1 MDGLY
6 SQIGHFFIR
15 KTLEDVADRRAL
27 MEVWPRFRALSTR
40 DWLLIGEAAV
50 LLFLVSVGAS
60 VLRFRTLR
68 YLIHRYGLNR
78 CGGSRGSSTDGL
90 SSEQVRRIAWAV
102 VAVAR
107 RLPTRTTCLMEALA
121 AEAMLHRRGC
131 ACELRFGVRAPG
143 SGSSPLAA
151 HAWIEHQGVVVLGQ
165 LENLSDYAVLS
176 PRRSS

>member
-1 MDGLY
+1 
-6 SQIGHFFIR
+6 
-15 KTLEDVADRRAL
+15 
-27 MEVWPRFRALSTR
+27 MEAWPRFRALSAR

-50 LLFLVSVGAS
+50 LLLFVSVGTS

-68 YLIHRYGLNR
+68 HLLHRY
-78 CGGSRGSSTDGL
+78 GGSRGSSTAGL
-90 SSEQVRRIAWAV
+90 SFERVGRIAWAV

-121 AEAMLHRRGC
+121 AEAMLRRRGC
-131 ACELRFGVRAPG
+131 ACDLRFGVRAPG
-143 SGSSPLAA
+143 GGSGALAA
-151 HAWIEHQGVVVLGQ
+151 HAWIEHQGAVVLGQ